1 MRFVPLQHTLA
12 AARFPHL
19 RDTGAD
25 ADRPGR
31 FPLRRFRR
39 RPARLV
45 RSADRRRPPLR
56 FCARGGRG
64 SVSTVWRTF
73 GVPRDRLHFIEL
85 QPTVFR
91 AIAKWCYASS
101 LNGTTFVFRNRC
113 GFAPMSKRSRLR
125 VHINRR
131 RLAPSRIGSVIRR
144 GRFSH
149 ATFRTF
155 RDPPLPG
162 RAVGFL
168 PSCRPAALLGLHP
181 SQVCSR
187 SAGGR
192 AG

>member
-12 AARFPHL
+12 AARCPHL
-19 RDTGAD
+19 GI
-25 ADRPGR
+25 PGR
-31 FPLRRFRR
+31 MPTVPDVSRFGVFAAGPRACFA
-39 RPARLV
+39 RPDGV
-45 RSADRRRPPLR
+45 RPCGFALE
-56 FCARGGRG
+56 GGRV

-73 GVPRDRLHFIEL
+73 GVPCVDCSFFGMQH
-85 QPTVFR
+85 V
-91 AIAKWCYASS
+91 AKWNHRSS
-101 LNGTTFVFRNRC
+101 DRNRC
-113 GFAPMSKRSRLR
+113 GLVPVSKRSRLR

-162 RAVGFL
+162 RAAYVL

-187 SAGGR
+187 PAGGL
-192 AG
+192 AGIEPHG

>member
-12 AARFPHL
+12 AARCPPV
-19 RDTGAD
+19 RGI
-25 ADRPGR
+25 PGR
-31 FPLRRFRR
+31 MPTVPDVSRFGVFAAG
-39 RPARLV
+39 PRLL

-73 GVPRDRLHFIEL
+73 RVPRIGCNCFEM
-85 QPTVFR
+85 QPV
-91 AIAKWCYASS
+91 ANWIP
-101 LNGTTFVFRNRC
+101 FVSRNRC
-113 GFAPMSKRSRLR
+113 GLVLMNKRSRLR

-187 SAGGR
+187 STGGR
-192 AG
+192 AGHEPHG